1 MSIAAYKEFRREY
14 KKDPYTIYN
23 ICSKSGTIEEM
34 TEDEAIFLHNALG
47 ELINENNTTEK

>member
-1 MSIAAYKEFRREY
+1 MSIAVYKEFRREY
-14 KKDPYTIYN
+14 KKDPDTIYN

-34 TEDEAIFLHNALG
+34 TEDEAIFLYNALG